1 LNIDSYDGFR
11 NFLTEKGFEVKDT
24 TINGDDGLKFGNS
37 WVTMNRSEAYGDLVC
52 SAVIE
57 TTGLVM
63 SKSVEIGMLRQEFMQ
78 TTGLSDGYFSPD
90 SEGIVYFEFRQSYDD
105 ATSTTTTFWFDEE
118 FLTRVRY
125 DYSPCIIYD

>member
-1 LNIDSYDGFR
+1 
-11 NFLTEKGFEVKDT
+11 
-24 TINGDDGLKFGNS
+24 
-37 WVTMNRSEAYGDLVC
+37 VC

-78 TTGLSDGYFSPD
+78 TTGLSDDYFSPD